1 MATIKKRSW
10 QTKKGI
16 STAWEVSYYKDGT
29 RHRKTFKRK
38 PTLDEIAALSQTTIK
53 NPYFKEAL
61 EDYIKACSLHCKES
75 TIETYNNYKEVALSS
90 LHFKKLKTLN
100 RNEMSKFLIELKEE
114 KAPKTFNNI
123 LMFLKGFFN
132 YMVEIKTISENPIR
146 KIKSLPIGTKQAK
159 ALEENVRVC
168 FIKYSEKAPPWVHL
182 FFMTMYYM
190 GLRISE
196 CIALEWSDIDL
207 KNKTMSINKQYYR
220 YRLTST
226 KNYETRIIDMP
237 DSLIELY
244 KKQVHISPLVFNSSK
259 TPGKHVNV
267 NNLRETYFEKIIEAV
282 EDELDLNLSDI
293 TPHCL
298 RHTHATYLLSNGI
311 PVKYVSER
319 LGHRD
324 TNTTLNIYNHVLP
337 SDNKK
342 ALDLL
347 NNLDGR
353 KKDTKNK
360 MMG

>member
-1 MATIKKRSW
+1 MVTFKKRTW
-10 QTKKGI
+10 LTKKGI
-16 STAWEVSYYKDGT
+16 SSAWEVSYYKDGT
-29 RHRKTFKRK
+29 RHRKSFKKK

-53 NPYFKEAL
+53 NPYFKETL
-61 EDYIKACSLHCKES
+61 EDYIRACSLHCKKS
-75 TIETYNNYKEVALSS
+75 TIETYNNYKNIALQP

-100 RNEMSKFLIELKEE
+100 RNEMSKFLITLKEE

-132 YMVEIKTISENPIR
+132 YMVEIKTISENPIK
-146 KIKSLPIGTKQAK
+146 KIKSLPIGDKKAK
-159 ALEENVRVC
+159 ALEENVRIS
-168 FIKYSEKAPPWVHL
+168 FIKHSENSPPWVHL

-196 CIALEWSDIDL
+196 CVALEWNDIDF
-207 KNKTMSINKQYYR
+207 KNKKMSINKQYYR

-226 KNYETRIIDMP
+226 KNYETRVIDMP
-237 DSLIELY
+237 DALINLY
-244 KKQVHISPLVFNSSK
+244 KKQVPVSSLVFNSPE
-259 TPGKHVNV
+259 TPGKYISV
-267 NNLRETYFEKIIEAV
+267 NNIRERHFKNIIEAV
-282 EDELDLNLSDI
+282 ENELDLNLSDI

-319 LGHRD
+319 LGHKD
-324 TNTTLNIYNHVLP
+324 TKTTLNIYNHVLP

-347 NNLDGR
+347 NNLDGH
-353 KKDTKNK
+353 KKDAKNK